1 MGSLVTPANP
11 RYTVAIHPR
20 SASMARKPGD
30 TVQLK
35 LRFPEAIRGRLAR
48 AAKQHGQSLNSE
60 IVARLY
66 DSFKVER
73 EMLDQVAET
82 LVSSLPR
89 AIRNRMY
96 TIMREEEPGMDA
108 YEDWKER
115 KR

>member
-1 MGSLVTPANP
+1 
-11 RYTVAIHPR
+11 
-20 SASMARKPGD
+20 MARKPGD

-73 EMLDQVAET
+73 EMLDQLAET
-82 LVSSLPR
+82 LVRSLGP
-89 AIRNRMY
+89 ALLNRIV
-96 TIMREEEPGMDA
+96 TIYRERETGMDA
-108 YEDWKER
+108 YEQWKER